1 MCLVEHAHQP
11 GAAAERAWRSCNAGD
26 AAAVSAQLHA
36 LAEAL
41 QVVAA
46 GRSADEV
53 VADMA
58 AKADALLAQ
67 LPRNYSEPLLRRD
80 ALSDAQVSLSS
91 LIARYQDL
99 AVSW

>member
-1 MCLVEHAHQP
+1 VA
-11 GAAAERAWRSCNAGD
+11 SSDAGD

-46 GRSADEV
+46 GRSADQV

-58 AKADALLAQ
+58 VKADALLAQ
-67 LPRNYSEPLLRRD
+67 LPRNCSEPLLRRD
-80 ALSDAQVSLSS
+80 ALSDAQVSLVVSLSS
-91 LIARYQDL
+91 LPARYKDL
-99 AVSW
+99 AVSC